1 MGSAIL
7 AVVFGAFAVGLMLYE
22 YHYRQTH
29 GLQAAENGTARQPSP
44 GVTPAG
50 QRSRGA
56 LEVTMQYDAPCP
68 LCGGTPVEILQMVD
82 GKAWICPHCGHQETE
97 GAADIDAYVE
107 RLGHHDPET
116 VAAWR
121 EALGL
126 KSRSS

>member
-29 GLQAAENGTARQPSP
+29 GLQAAKNDTARRSGTP
-44 GVTPAG
+44 PAG
-50 QRSRGA
+50 RRPCGN
-56 LEVTMQYDAPCP
+56 LGVTMQYDAPCP
-68 LCGGTPVEILQMVD
+68 RCGGTPVEILAMVD

-97 GAADIDAYVE
+97 GAADIEAYVE
-107 RLGHHDPET
+107 KLGGHDPET

-126 KSRSS
+126 QFRSS